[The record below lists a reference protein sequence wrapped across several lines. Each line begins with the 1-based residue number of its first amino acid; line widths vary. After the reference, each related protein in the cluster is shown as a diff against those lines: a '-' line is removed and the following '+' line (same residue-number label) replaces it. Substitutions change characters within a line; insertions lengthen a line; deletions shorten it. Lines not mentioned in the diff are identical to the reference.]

1 MDSFLPEIPGKNK
14 PGYPRIK
21 KQFIELL
28 SGTKF
33 SDLHPVTLEN
43 PEHMSRKTFM
53 FDRGNWMTPKD
64 EVKPGVPSNLND
76 WDDKW
81 EKNRLG
87 FAKWITSKKNP
98 LIARTIVNR
107 IWYQIF
113 GRGIVNTIEDMG
125 TQSEAPSHPALLD
138 WLSYEFMTS
147 MDWSLKK
154 LIKTILLSSTYR
166 QSSIIS
172 KEKVLKI
179 LTMFFMQEDQD

>member
-1 MDSFLPEIPGKNK
+1 MEWISFLPEIPGKNK
-14 PGYPRIK
+14 PGYQRIK

-53 FDRGNWMTPKD
+53 FDRGNWMTPKE
-64 EVKPGVPSNLND
+64 EVKPNVPSNLNG
-76 WDDKW
+76 WDNKW

-98 LIARTIVNR
+98 LTARTIVNR

-125 TQSEAPSHPALLD
+125 TQSEPPSHPALLD
-138 WLSYEFMTS
+138 WLSYEFMNS

-154 LIKTILLSSTYR
+154 LIKTIPVSYTH
-166 QSSIIS
+166 
-172 KEKVLKI
+172 
-179 LTMFFMQEDQD
+179 LTLPTKRIV